1 LEHRFLKASYVS
13 LVDWQGHTDLLRCNP
28 SYWKG
33 KGRFDCVFI
42 DTGSRPYFA
51 RLLFVFTYRVKASED
66 IIIPDNQTEVTIPMA
81 LVQPFTEIR
90 TLRKQDKDL
99 CLHRLQAKPRE
110 KAVFVP
116 ARSIIRGAYIIPEG
130 LTEKTSLVVDV
141 VDTDMFL
148 RINEM
153 YSSVDKD
160 I

>member
-1 LEHRFLKASYVS
+1 L
-13 LVDWQGHTDLLRCNP
+13 
-28 SYWKG
+28 YWKG

-51 RLLFVFTYRVKASED
+51 RLLFVFTYQVKASKD
-66 IIIPDNQTEVTIPMA
+66 IIMPNSQTEVTIPVA
-81 LVQPFTEIR
+81 LVQPFTEIT

-110 KAVFVP
+110 KAIFVP

-148 RINEM
+148 RINNM
-153 YSSVDKD
+153 YMSANSEV
-160 I
+160 